1 MKTLIV
7 GATGA
12 TGKLLV
18 QQLLDKDEDVK
29 VIVRTTSN
37 YPQEWNDN
45 KQVAIIKAS
54 IAAISVEEMAKHL
67 QDCHAVASCLGHNLS
82 MKGIWGKPYKLV
94 TNAVRL
100 ICQAIEKKN
109 PSNPIKVVLMN
120 TAGNQN
126 RDLEE
131 SISFWEKL
139 VIGLIRLLVPPHSDN
154 EQAADYLRVKVGQA
168 NPKIEWTAVRPDTL
182 IDEEQVSEYIQH
194 ASPQRSAIFNPGKT
208 SRINVG
214 HFMARLI
221 VEDTLWKEWKG
232 QMPVIYNDM
241 E

>member
-54 IAAISVEEMAKHL
+54 IAAISVEEMAEHL